1 VALVGRDCPSCWC
14 GAESLVVLVGR
25 VGLSIC
31 AYCLRV
37 LLGVCRGCLESRR
50 VRLIRA
56 SRLALLV
63 PGNHLDLGSCLARLV
78 VSLV

>member
-1 VALVGRDCPSCWC
+1 
-14 GAESLVVLVGR
+14 
-25 VGLSIC
+25 
-31 AYCLRV
+31 
-37 LLGVCRGCLESRR
+37 